1 MADTLAGLF
10 GNDKSKSKRQMKA
23 KAKPK
28 TKAKAKSTIDEQQY
42 TRGVAAGLS
51 GGTARA
57 KTAPYLKGYMAGNKA
72 YKAGGGTTKAQVA
85 TSRKPKPKAQ
95 VATSRKPKPKAQVA
109 TNKKPT
115 DVRPNALSRFWNS
128 GMKPALPS
136 TVPPKASLSDSELGA
151 LATKAAREAKPARGL
166 SDSELDTLAT
176 KIAGK
181 LQTTRKLSDAETN
194 ILVAKLS
201 IACKEKQGSM
211 GASSQGGQMA
221 RRVLPERLLSKFR
234 SPKRAADPEL
244 EAAIASYNQQ
254 KDKSAHRSKRGS
266 TQKQDYQPMRK
277 SRECVL
283 SDGRGKS
290 GVRPR
295 F

>member
-10 GNDKSKSKRQMKA
+10 GNDKSKSKRQTKAKA
-23 KAKPK
+23 KAKPKPKPKPKTK

-85 TSRKPKPKAQ
+85 TSRKPKPK
-95 VATSRKPKPKAQVA
+95 VQVA
-109 TNKKPT
+109 TNRKPT

-128 GMKPALPS
+128 GMKPSALPS